1 MEFCGGER
9 RERERKNRGM
19 YALLRLEFLKIEPK
33 QFLEIPSYLSMT
45 RIILILPDKKK
56 KRNKNIQSDESFYWI
71 IEIFSHT
78 NNSTV

>member
-1 MEFCGGER
+1 
-9 RERERKNRGM
+9 M

-33 QFLEIPSYLSMT
+33 QFLEISSYLSMT

-56 KRNKNIQSDESFYWI
+56 KRNKNIQSDESFYCI
-71 IEIFSHT
+71 IEIVSHT